1 MPKTSLS
8 SYLLITMATISEQ
21 EYMRVLGDLER
32 LTTKFMALEQEN
44 QRLLGDLQ
52 QVNVEKAQQ
61 HEELTQRVHQLEA
74 TLITLRQQASQ
85 APRTQD
91 KSPI

>member
-1 MPKTSLS
+1 
-8 SYLLITMATISEQ
+8 
-21 EYMRVLGDLER
+21 MRVLGDLEH

-61 HEELTQRVHQLEA
+61 HEELTQRVHQLEVALNNIA
-74 TLITLRQQASQ
+74 TTSITSTKFDK
-85 APRTQD
+85 RTQD
-91 KSPI
+91 KSPIKV